1 MSAEFIS
8 RIFGMFFFMIVSA
21 RIGSQNAEVFSQ
33 SVPEPVTSFIFALVG
48 ILFGLV
54 VTPYLTVRPVT
65 LARRTLNEIS
75 VDVLLV
81 SILGLGIGLVLA
93 LLTAYPISLLGEP
106 FGTLVPSL
114 IAVVFGYLGMSIFGY
129 RAREVE
135 DFRAT
140 VKEAFT
146 ARATRP
152 GHAGASEAPRAPRS
166 FELPQPPE
174 PNGNSV
180 SVEDQAVRAAEAQ
193 HQHAMALAVYSKAV
207 DIFRLGLGRAR

>member
-1 MSAEFIS
+1 MVENLSLFELASA
-8 RIFGMFFFMIVSA
+8 
-21 RIGSQNAEVFSQ
+21 
-33 SVPEPVTSFIFALVG
+33 
-48 ILFGLV
+48 
-54 VTPYLTVRPVT
+54 
-65 LARRTLNEIS
+65 LARHAGQRHR
-75 VDVLLV
+75 V
-81 SILGLGIGLVLA
+81 
-93 LLTAYPISLLGEP
+93 
-106 FGTLVPSL
+106 
-114 IAVVFGYLGMSIFGY
+114 IAENVANADTPGY
-129 RAREVE
+129 RARDVE